1 MIFFIFFINLFLW
14 VFCQTCNEISS
25 ELLVDVSAD
34 SVEAWI
40 FLFISFFW
48 SFVYSFYTCD
58 KGKMQMATNLEV
70 STMNIFT
77 YENHWSCDLK
87 QYHNY
92 LLDLFTIY
100 QMSDV
105 KTDVDQEKKEVRFKI
120 YQCIKVTAIL
130 FGLSQMTFFI
140 HKLKVSMPFCT

>member
-1 MIFFIFFINLFLW
+1 MDIFVDFSFFI
-14 VFCQTCNEISS
+14 
-25 ELLVDVSAD
+25 
-34 SVEAWI
+34 
-40 FLFISFFW
+40 W
-48 SFVYSFYTCD
+48 SFVYAFYTCD

-105 KTDVDQEKKEVRFKI
+105 KTDVDQEKKEVRLKI
-120 YQCIKVTAIL
+120 NQCIIIAAIL
-130 FGLSQMTFFI
+130 FGLSQMTFYI
-140 HKLKVSMPFCT
+140 HKLKVSMPFCTYLELFSSKDNHLYLSILLIYS